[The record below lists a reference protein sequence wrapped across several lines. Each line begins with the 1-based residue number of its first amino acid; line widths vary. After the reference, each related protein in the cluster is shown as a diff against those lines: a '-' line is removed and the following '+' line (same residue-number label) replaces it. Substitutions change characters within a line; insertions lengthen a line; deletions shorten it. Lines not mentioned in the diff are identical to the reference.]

1 MNRLSRLLTA
11 AAAFL
16 LVALYFLPI
25 WKVELQAPQYPEG
38 LGMYI
43 AVSDI
48 RGYGEFDLEKINN
61 LNHYI
66 GMRPIDA
73 ASIPELRFMP
83 WILGVLI
90 VAGLAVAVLGRR
102 RLLYAWVGVLVL
114 AAVVGL
120 ADFYRWGYTYGH
132 DLDDTAIIK
141 VPGMAYQPPI
151 IGSKQLLNFRATS
164 WPASGGLLAGAA
176 FLLAAGAAYSGRKRG
191 GPRARVAVAAT
202 ALAVGACTTAS
213 VHPIAYD
220 GTETCEYCRMVITD
234 RRFGAEVM
242 TTSGKAHMFDSIECL
257 ASYVAALDDQQKVKS
272 VWVTDYAAPGTL
284 IPAESAR
291 FLRVGDGP
299 GSPMGLGLRAFSAAP
314 FGATGEVL
322 NWSDVLALVATET
335 GSPRRTEQTSSLVGV
350 LR

>member
-1 MNRLSRLLTA
+1 MNRLSRMLTA
-11 AAAFL
+11 AAALL

-48 RGYGEFDLEKINN
+48 RGYGEFDLQKINN

-66 GMRPIDA
+66 GMRPIEA
-73 ASIPELRFMP
+73 ASIPELRYMP
-83 WILGVLI
+83 WILAALI
-90 VAGLAVAVLGRR
+90 VTGLAVAAIGRR
-102 RLLYAWVGVLVL
+102 RLLYVWLGVLVL
-114 AAVVGL
+114 AAIVGL

-141 VPGMAYQPPI
+141 VPGMAYQPPL

-164 WPASGGLLAGAA
+164 WPASGGLLAAVA
-176 FLLAAGAAYSGRKRG
+176 FLFAAGAAYAGRTR

-202 ALAVGACTTAS
+202 ALAVGACTTAT

-242 TTSGKAHMFDSIECL
+242 TVSGRAHKFDSIECL
-257 ASYVAALDDQQKVKS
+257 ASYVAALDDQQRVRS
-272 VWVTDYAAPGTL
+272 LWVTDYAAPGTL

-291 FLRVGDGP
+291 FLRVSDGP
-299 GSPMGLGLRAFSAAP
+299 GSPMGLGLRAFSVAQP
-314 FGATGEVL
+314 GEQGEVL
-322 NWSDVLALVATET
+322 DWADVLVLVANET
-335 GSPRRTEQTSSLVGV
+335 GSPRRLERTSSLVGV

>member
-1 MNRLSRLLTA
+1 MSRLSRILTA
-11 AAAFL
+11 VAALL

-25 WKVELQAPQYPEG
+25 WKVELEAPQYPEG

-48 RGYGEFDLEKINN
+48 RGYGEFDLQKINN

-66 GMRPIDA
+66 GMRPIEA

-83 WILGVLI
+83 WIL
-90 VAGLAVAVLGRR
+90 AGLVVTGLVVAALGRR
-102 RLLYAWVGVLVL
+102 RLLYAWLGVLVL
-114 AAVVGL
+114 AAVAGL

-141 VPGMAYQPPI
+141 VPGMAYQPPL

-164 WPASGGLLAGAA
+164 WPASGGLVAGVA
-176 FLLAAGAAYSGRKRG
+176 FLLAAGAAFAGRRRGGTRKR
-191 GPRARVAVAAT
+191 AAFAAT
-202 ALAVGACTTAS
+202 ALAVSACTTAS

-242 TTSGKAHMFDSIECL
+242 TVSGKAYKFDSIECL
-257 ASYVAALDDQQKVKS
+257 ASYVTALDDQRRVRAL
-272 VWVTDYAAPGTL
+272 WVTDYAAPGTL

-291 FLRVGDGP
+291 FVRISDGP
-299 GSPMGLGLRAFSAAP
+299 GSPMGLGLRAFAAIP
-314 FGATGEVL
+314 ANRQGEVL
-322 NWSDVLALVATET
+322 DWMAVLALVAGEI
-335 GSPRRTEQTSSLVGV
+335 GSRRQLEQTSSLVGV
-350 LR
+350 LQ

>member
-1 MNRLSRLLTA
+1 MTRLSRILTA
-11 AAAFL
+11 AATL
-16 LVALYFLPI
+16 LLAALYFLPI
-25 WKVELQAPQYPEG
+25 WKVELVAPQYPEG

-43 AVSDI
+43 GVSSI
-48 RGYGEFDLEKINN
+48 IGYGEFDLQKINN

-66 GMRPIDA
+66 GMRPIEA

-83 WILGVLI
+83 WILAALI
-90 VAGLAVAVLGRR
+90 AAGLVVAVLGRR
-102 RLLYAWVGVLVL
+102 RLLYAWIGVLVL

-141 VPGMAYQPPI
+141 VPGMAYQPPL

-164 WPASGGLLAGAA
+164 WPASGGLLAGVA
-176 FLLAAGAAYSGRKRG
+176 FLLAAGAAFVGRRRNG
-191 GPRARVAVAAT
+191 TRRRAAFAAT

-234 RRFGAEVM
+234 RRFGAEVV
-242 TTSGKAHMFDSIECL
+242 TASGKAHKFDSIECL
-257 ASYVAALDDQQKVKS
+257 ASYVAALDDQRQAKS

-284 IPAESAR
+284 IPAQSAR
-291 FLRVGDGP
+291 FVRISDGP
-299 GSPMGLGLRAFSAAP
+299 GSPMGLGLRAFAAIP
-314 FGATGEVL
+314 AGSQGEVL
-322 NWSDVLALVATET
+322 DWRGVLALVAGESD
-335 GSPRRTEQTSSLVGV
+335 SPRQPQQTSSVVGV
-350 LR
+350 LQ